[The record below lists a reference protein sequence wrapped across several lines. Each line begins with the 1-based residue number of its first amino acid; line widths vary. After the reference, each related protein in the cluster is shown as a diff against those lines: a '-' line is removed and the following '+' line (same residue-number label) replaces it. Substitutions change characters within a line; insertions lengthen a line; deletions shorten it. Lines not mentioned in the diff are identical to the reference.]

1 MAELK
6 TKVDKYKD
14 IHFPKEKPFK
24 DKPEAKKPVPEIP
37 IEIPKFNPN
46 LFKIPKEKPKP
57 IVRALLL
64 NTIQSIG
71 TQFLDQMFITEEKE
85 VGLLMNKYE
94 IKYMLESEQSKTDR
108 LIDIMGRRIDTI
120 LMIFIARSRSTN
132 KP

>member
-57 IVRALLL
+57 IVRALPPEHDP
-64 NTIQSIG
+64 NIE
-71 TQFLDQMFITEEKE
+71 TQYLDQMFITGEKRSWTF
-85 VGLLMNKYE
+85 N
-94 IKYMLESEQSKTDR
+94 EQIR
-108 LIDIMGRRIDTI
+108 NQIY
-120 LMIFIARSRSTN
+120 A
-132 KP
+132 